1 MISDTRWL
9 LPDGIDELLPE
20 RAAAVERL
28 RRALLDDCERWG
40 YRLVMPP
47 LVEFTDSLLVGLG
60 ADLDQVTCKFSDRA
74 SGRTLGVRADITP
87 QVARIDAHSLNETG
101 ITRLCYAG
109 STLKSVSDSALSGR
123 SPVQLGAELYGSQ
136 DLAADREVIGLM
148 LSLLDRAGLAE
159 GHLPV
164 TLDLGHVG
172 VYQALVAAFTPD
184 ADLEE
189 QIFDALQRKSAP
201 DLQAITQA
209 LPPAFGQALQ
219 ALLALHGGAD
229 VLPQAAQALGQIPGV
244 SEALNRVQE
253 VVNAVRASFPD
264 VDVYIDLA
272 ELRGFRYHTGLVFAA
287 YVEGVGAALAKGGRY
302 DNVGDVF
309 GRNRPATGF
318 AFDLK
323 VLIDCLA
330 VKHNGPVCI
339 SAPLLEDE
347 ALAIAVAQ
355 LREQGHVVVVAIG
368 DEHDPRCSEQL
379 VCRDGA
385 WVLETI
391 AQREPS

>member
-1 MISDTRWL
+1 
-9 LPDGIDELLPE
+9 
-20 RAAAVERL
+20 
-28 RRALLDDCERWG
+28 
-40 YRLVMPP
+40 
-47 LVEFTDSLLVGLG
+47 VEFTDSLLVGLG

-74 SGRTLGVRADITP
+74 SGKTLGVRADITP

-109 STLKSVSDSALSGR
+109 STLKSVADSALSGR

-148 LSLLDRAGLAE
+148 LSLLDRAGLAQE
-159 GHLPV
+159 HLPV

-201 DLQAITQA
+201 DLEAITQA

-244 SEALNRVQE
+244 SQALDQVQE
-253 VVNAVRASFPD
+253 VVDAVRASFPD

-330 VKHNGPVCI
+330 VKHDGPVCV
-339 SAPLLEDE
+339 SAPLIEDE

-355 LREQGHVVVVAIG
+355 LREQGRVVVVAIG